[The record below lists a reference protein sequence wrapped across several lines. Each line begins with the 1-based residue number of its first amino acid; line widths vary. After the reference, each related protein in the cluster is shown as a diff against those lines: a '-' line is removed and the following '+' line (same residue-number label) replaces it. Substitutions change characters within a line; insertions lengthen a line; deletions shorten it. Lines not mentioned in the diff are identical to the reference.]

1 MNNPCPKCHQQW
13 TQQGPIEPTECPKC
27 GVIFAKFYAAQEQ
40 KRRLEAEREAQAKA
54 EAEAKAAREAKAAA
68 KSAAKAERLSA
79 DAKAAEA
86 QVEDRKAAL
95 LSTCPACGG
104 TVAIGAKACPHCGKD
119 DPAPASKKKKKPAS
133 RLSVVAAALF
143 VVFLIYSMSQGS
155 NPGGSSTPSP
165 PITAEAKKA
174 AQLAIKLAGYRC
186 DSVSYMGRHVFKV
199 GFRVTC
205 NEDRYAYE
213 LNDEGGRWVVKL
225 D

>member
-13 TQQGPIEPTECPKC
+13 AQEGPIQPTECPKC

-54 EAEAKAAREAKAAA
+54 EVEMKAAREARAAA
-68 KSAAKAERLSA
+68 KAKAKEERQTE
-79 DAKAAEA
+79 AKAASKPPS
-86 QVEDRKAAL
+86 EDRKVAL

-119 DPAPASKKKKKPAS
+119 DPAPAPKKKPAR
-133 RLSVVAAALF
+133 RLTGLGAVLLIA
-143 VVFLIYSMSQGS
+143 FLIYSMSPGS
-155 NPGGSSTPSP
+155 NPGGSSTPQP

-174 AQLAIKLAGYRC
+174 AQVAIKLAGYRC
-186 DSVSYMGRHVFKV
+186 DSISYMSRHAFKV

-205 NEDRYAYE
+205 NDDRYAYE

>member
-1 MNNPCPKCHQQW
+1 MPS
-13 TQQGPIEPTECPKC
+13 ECPKC

-40 KRRLEAEREAQAKA
+40 KLKLDAEREAKAKL
-54 EAEAKAAREAKAAA
+54 EAEAQATKEAKAAA
-68 KSAAKAERLSA
+68 KAAAKAERQAA

-86 QVEDRKAAL
+86 QAERDKAAK
-95 LSTCPACGG
+95 LSSCPACGG
-104 TVAIGAKACPHCGKD
+104 VVAVGAKACPHCGKD
-119 DPAPASKKKKKPAS
+119 NPAPPKKPTS
-133 RLSVVAAALF
+133 RIKTVGAALF
-143 VVFLIYSMSQGS
+143 VIFLIYSMSQGS
-155 NPGGSSTPSP
+155 KTGGSSAPSP
-165 PITAEAKKA
+165 PITAEAKTA